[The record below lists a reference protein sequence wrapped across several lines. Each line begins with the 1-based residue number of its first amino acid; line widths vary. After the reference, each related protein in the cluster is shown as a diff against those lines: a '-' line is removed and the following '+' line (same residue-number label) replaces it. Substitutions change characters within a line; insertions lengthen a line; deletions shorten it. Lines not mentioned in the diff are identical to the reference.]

1 MRLNSSVGLLLL
13 MPMIDNDDARILEAA
28 AGVARL
34 RQPWLCIAPG
44 RFRAPSGLAA

>member
-13 MPMIDNDDARILEAA
+13 MPMIDYDDGRISEAT

-34 RQPWLCIAPG
+34 RQPWHV
-44 RFRAPSGLAA
+44 